1 MCSDVL
7 KRSVRAV
14 LDHTAG
20 VGPSSVG
27 AVAVDGIPPVVGL
40 LLCEM
45 TAEGEALLGVDDCE
59 HG

>member
-1 MCSDVL
+1 M
-7 KRSVRAV
+7 

-20 VGPSSVG
+20 VDPSSVG
-27 AVAVDGIPPVVGL
+27 AVTVDGIPPVVGL

-45 TAEGEALLGVDDCE
+45 TAEGKALLGVDDCE

>member
-1 MCSDVL
+1 M
-7 KRSVRAV
+7 

-20 VGPSSVG
+20 VDSSSVG
-27 AVAVDGIPPVVGL
+27 AVAVDGIPPVVCL

-45 TAEGEALLGVDDCE
+45 TAEGEVLLGVDDCE